1 MSVYKRGGVWWC
13 EFQILGQ
20 RVRESTGVPAGE
32 SKRAAQKA
40 EREIRTREEKRAR
53 RHRLRDY
60 RLSEACDF
68 WLRERGALLREGA
81 RPLRRALART
91 CALFDND
98 PLLREIDGAAVAE
111 ALTRRRALPVGA
123 KQQRPVSEARV
134 LRDSVANLRRV
145 LNYMAKVHGA
155 QLAEAPI
162 AWGALTTA
170 TERATHA
177 GRELAAHEEEA
188 FWATRRE
195 DYAEFVEFLM
205 LSSLR
210 RGEALARWT
219 DWDPARQALRVRRQK
234 KKPGAKEE
242 WRWVS
247 IGARGAALIEAQR
260 GRHAEW
266 IWTYDARVWVRD
278 AESGHRVQ
286 APGGERRPITKE
298 GLKSLWRRKH
308 RQAAAPGFRVHD
320 TRHHSLSALV
330 RATGSIELARD
341 RADHADVR
349 TTSAFYAHVLDE
361 DARRAADAIEA
372 TVRGPKAARTSE
384 SPHKSPHNATP
395 RKRKSG

>member
-1 MSVYKRGGVWWC
+1 MSVYKRGSVWWC
-13 EFQILGQ
+13 EFQISGE
-20 RVRESTGVPAGE
+20 RIRESTQVPATA
-32 SKRAAQKA
+32 SKRAAEKA
-40 EREIRTREEKRAR
+40 EREIRSREEKRAR

-60 RLSEACDF
+60 RLSEACEF

-81 RPLRRALART
+81 KPVRRALART
-91 CALFDND
+91 CALFDGD
-98 PLLREIDGAAVAE
+98 PLLREIDGAVVAT
-111 ALTRRRALPVGA
+111 ALTRRRALTVGA
-123 KQQRPVSEARV
+123 RRKRPVSEARV
-134 LRDSVANLRRV
+134 LRDTIANLRRV

-155 QLAEAPI
+155 QLAETPI
-162 AWGALTTA
+162 AWGELTTA
-170 TERATHA
+170 TQRGAYA

-195 DYAEFVEFLM
+195 DYAAFVEFLM

-219 DWDPARQALRVRRQK
+219 NWDPARSALRVRRQK
-234 KKPGAKEE
+234 KKPGAPEE
-242 WRWVS
+242 WRWVT

-260 GRHAEW
+260 GRHPEW

-278 AESGHRVQ
+278 EASGHRVQ
-286 APGGERRPITKE
+286 APSGERRPITKE

-349 TTSAFYAHVLDE
+349 TTSDFYAHVLDD

-372 TVRGPKAARTSE
+372 TVRGPKSARKPE
-384 SPHKSPHNATP
+384 SPHKSPHSATP